1 MWLQWSIEDISGRG
15 SDEMA
20 PTRQA
25 LVVLVTPGVAMRLA
39 RNAIQRLLM
48 VRHHWIDGIGNK
60 HVLPIDQN
68 SLAVEQG
75 ELDLLL

>member
-20 PTRQA
+20 STRQA

-39 RNAIQRLLM
+39 RNAIQQWLM
-48 VRHHWIDGIGNK
+48 VRHHCMDGIGNK
-60 HVLPIDQN
+60 HALPIDQN
-68 SLAVEQG
+68 GLVVEQG
-75 ELDLLL
+75 